1 MKHKPIW
8 VWAGI
13 MRERRIEK
21 TESMKEGKI
30 ERERDKW
37 KNRET
42 KYRASYLGPQV
53 SKLSR
58 RQIIFMRV
66 LRDFPQCRNLNTAVV
81 S

>member
-30 ERERDKW
+30 ERSKVERERQMEKQRDQISRFLSGTPGFEIKP
-37 KNRET
+37 ET
-42 KYRASYLGPQV
+42 DYLHAG
-53 SKLSR
+53 
-58 RQIIFMRV
+58 F
-66 LRDFPQCRNLNTAVV
+66 T
-81 S
+81 